1 MNERARRPYNR
12 SKDVV
17 RTAAVALFKDGH
29 VLAVNH
35 GPNTTLGEGVRS
47 LPGGRANKGES
58 IREAAR
64 REFEEET
71 GLRAKKLVEYPGNY
85 FFVEAMRI
93 NGSVG
98 PASFRVFLCTD
109 YEGEIRPEP
118 SGETMPEWISLRD
131 FHFFHHTGPNQGA
144 AVFNAQKHLGEGIND

>member
-1 MNERARRPYNR
+1 MTERARRSNNR

-29 VLAVNH
+29 VLAVRN

-47 LPGGRANKGES
+47 LPGGKVNKGES
-58 IREAAR
+58 IKKAAR

-71 GLRAKKLVEYPGNY
+71 GLRAKKIVEYPGNY
-85 FFVEAMRI
+85 FFVDEMRI
-93 NGSVG
+93 NGEVT
-98 PASFRVFLCTD
+98 PASFRVFICSE
-109 YEGEIRPEP
+109 YEGDVRPEE
-118 SGETMPEWISLRD
+118 SGETIPEWISLTD

-144 AVFNAQKHLGEGIND
+144 AVFNAQMHLKEGIDD